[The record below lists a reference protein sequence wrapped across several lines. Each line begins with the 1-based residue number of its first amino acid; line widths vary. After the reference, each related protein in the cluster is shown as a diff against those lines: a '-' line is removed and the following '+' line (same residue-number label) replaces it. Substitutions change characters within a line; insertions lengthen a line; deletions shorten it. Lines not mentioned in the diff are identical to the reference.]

1 MISVDL
7 LVHNLAVLGG
17 FVLLVLM
24 VIWTEGLY
32 DLSEAG
38 QRLFVD
44 GSLTGWSSS
53 LAMQMAPELCGF
65 VGLKG
70 VTLLCYLITACGG
83 CWILEQPSGSLMEYY
98 PTWRHLLVALFQVDG
113 MGAESSPVRHTFGAD
128 RLLCVFPHASHSG
141 KPAICHELN

>member
-1 MISVDL
+1 
-7 LVHNLAVLGG
+7 
-17 FVLLVLM
+17 M

-38 QRLFVD
+38 QRLFEFDWLEFFAGHANGARAV
-44 GSLTGWSSS
+44 
-53 LAMQMAPELCGF
+53 
-65 VGLKG
+65 

-113 MGAESSPVRHTFGAD
+113 MGAVGSPVRHTFGAD

-141 KPAICHELN
+141 KPAICHEIN